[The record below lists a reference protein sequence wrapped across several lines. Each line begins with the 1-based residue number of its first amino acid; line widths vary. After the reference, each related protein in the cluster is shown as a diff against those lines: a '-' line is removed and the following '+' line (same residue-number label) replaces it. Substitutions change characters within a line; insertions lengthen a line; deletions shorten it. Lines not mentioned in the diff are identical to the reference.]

1 MGLRYTSLG
10 SGSEGNALVVETQP
24 HGTRAGT
31 PNGDATRVL
40 LDCGLGL
47 REMTRRLATR
57 GLRPEQINALFI
69 THEHAD
75 HLGSALSF
83 SERFNVPIFCS
94 HGTAQAALASNTAR
108 QRKIQWKRLCSH
120 ASFAIGD
127 LEIHPFPVPHDAA
140 EPTQCVF
147 VHGDTRLGVLTDV
160 GASTPYLV
168 RMLSNC
174 DALVLEANHDADM
187 LADSQYPP
195 SLKKRIGSRHGHLSN
210 HAAAEILAAV
220 NKQRLKHLH
229 AAHLSQQN
237 NQAQLVLDLFSQA
250 LQGSAASLGIATQSD
265 GFGWVELRNHLTL
278 S

>member
-1 MGLRYTSLG
+1 MRYTSLG
-10 SGSEGNALVVETQP
+10 SGSEGNALVVETISTSAAP
-24 HGTRAGT
+24 
-31 PNGDATRVL
+31 TRVL

-57 GLRPEQINALFI
+57 GLRPEQINGLFI

-83 SERFNVPIFCS
+83 AERFDVPIFCS
-94 HGTAQAALASNTAR
+94 HGTAEAALASNAASSASKNR
-108 QRKIQWKRLCSH
+108 QRKIRWKRLCSH
-120 ASFAIGD
+120 ASFALGD

-147 VHGDTRLGVLTDV
+147 VQGDIRLGVLTDV

-174 DALVLEANHDADM
+174 DALVLEANHDSDM
-187 LADSQYPP
+187 LADSKYPP
-195 SLKKRIGSRHGHLSN
+195 SLKKRIGGRHGHLSN
-210 HAAAEILAAV
+210 NAAAEILAAV

-265 GFGWVELRNHLTL
+265 GFEWVELR
-278 S
+278 